1 MARVRSSVS
10 ERRVDFEYRLDRSF
24 DRDFRKAVKVGV
36 GVNLSSEVVAMVSR
50 SSEAAS
56 VRGGSTADLLLGHV

>member
-1 MARVRSSVS
+1 MPAMN
-10 ERRVDFEYRLDRSF
+10 ERRVDFGYRPDRSF

-36 GVNLSSEVVAMVSR
+36 SVSSEVVAMASR

-56 VRGGSTADLLLGHV
+56 VRGSSTADLLLGHV